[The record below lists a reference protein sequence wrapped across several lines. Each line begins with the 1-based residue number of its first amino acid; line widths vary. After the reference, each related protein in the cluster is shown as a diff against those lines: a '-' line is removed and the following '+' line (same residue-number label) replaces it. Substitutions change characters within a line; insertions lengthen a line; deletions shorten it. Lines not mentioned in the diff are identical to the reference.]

1 MLLVFNGFG
10 WNVLLSK
17 CVNDAVVNSDD
28 SLFVLDGEGAP
39 GGENDITIPVVMAGA
54 TESFRLLA
62 QLRAVAEAAE
72 ALRMNEPDG
81 GKLPGRTAVDCP
93 CPFPS
98 SCLSCGVPRCAALQ
112 SICGLCNVVT

>member
-1 MLLVFNGFG
+1 MH
-10 WNVLLSK
+10 
-17 CVNDAVVNSDD
+17 DAVVNRDD
-28 SLFVLDGEGAP
+28 NLFVLDGEGVP
-39 GGENDITIPVVMAGA
+39 GGDDDITIPIVMAGA

-81 GKLPGRTAVDCP
+81 TMLHGRTTVDCP

-98 SCLSCGVPRCAALQ
+98 AFLSCATLT
-112 SICGLCNVVT
+112 SICCQCNVLRCLLL